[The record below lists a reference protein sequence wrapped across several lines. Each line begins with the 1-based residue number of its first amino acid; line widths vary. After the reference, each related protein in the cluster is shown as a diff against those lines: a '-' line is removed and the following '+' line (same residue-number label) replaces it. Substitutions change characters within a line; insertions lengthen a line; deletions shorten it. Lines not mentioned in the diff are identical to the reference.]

1 MKKTFKYTLFFL
13 SIFLVT
19 SCTSD
24 QKNGQLAQ
32 RQGQLE
38 QLQSALRE
46 NAVREWEANLP
57 KSAPYGEFL
66 DPSAAPVTEKVV
78 SGDAKSVEFRK
89 KVAKDWEDFQSQK
102 YLDLMCELW
111 FDGWLGIG
119 RPSTFAKQLAE
130 TRAFT
135 EAMGIKIETIEN
147 IRMAEDNR
155 KTINYP
161 LPGKKYNLFVC
172 EATTIFQLAR
182 PGRTLPSRSTIA
194 WIYYLNNG
202 ELMGGWSANP
212 GIKTEATPEG
222 AGFGTS

>member
-1 MKKTFKYTLFFL
+1 MKKSFRFIPFFL
-13 SIFLVT
+13 SILLIT
-19 SCTSD
+19 SCVSD
-24 QKNGQLAQ
+24 QKDGQLAQ

-38 QLQSALRE
+38 QLQFALRE
-46 NAVREWEANLP
+46 SAVSEWEANLP
-57 KSAPYGEFL
+57 KSSPSGELL

-78 SGDAKSVEFRK
+78 SSDAKSVEFRK
-89 KVAKDWEDFQSQK
+89 SVAMDWEELQSQK
-102 YLDLMCELW
+102 HLDFMCELW
-111 FDGWLGIG
+111 FGGWLGIG
-119 RPSTFAKQLAE
+119 DTFAKELAE
-130 TRAFT
+130 ARAIT

-182 PGRTLPSRSTIA
+182 PGLTLPSRSTIA
-194 WIYYLNNG
+194 FIYYLNNG
-202 ELMGGWSANP
+202 DVKATFSANP
-212 GIKTEATPEG
+212 GIKTMAIPDG